1 MTKTENQTNRAVF
14 TTRLGAI
21 ATTVGSAVGL
31 GNIWRFPY
39 EAGTHGGGAF
49 MLFYVVFIF
58 LIGVPVLCSEFILGR
73 STRSNVFGALR
84 KLAPAGKWHLVGYL
98 GILSSLM
105 ILSFYSVIAGWT
117 MEYCFQSAAGALD
130 FASES
135 EYHAHFD
142 SFSLGNWRPVMWTV
156 IFLLCN
162 LLIVVRGVT
171 KGIEKASNIL
181 TPLLFLMLLVFCVN
195 SLMMPKAAEGLQF
208 LFKPDFSKI
217 DSGVILGALGQAFF
231 TLSLGLGCM
240 LTYGSYFNDRTRIG
254 RSAMMTATLD
264 TAVAILA
271 GIIIFPAVFSFGMSP
286 EAGPT
291 LVFEVLPAIFHQ
303 LPGGVLWSAFFF
315 FLLFLASL
323 TSTISMSETNI
334 SFFVEECQMSRRK
347 ATFVSTSIVM
357 FFGILCTL
365 SFGCMSDVTIMGK
378 TVFGLFDYATSNIF
392 LPVGGFVFSIFVG
405 WFLER
410 RYLKTQMT
418 NFGTVRFKPLPLLV
432 FCLRYVCPVAILLV
446 FLNSIGV
453 I

>member
-1 MTKTENQTNRAVF
+1 
-14 TTRLGAI
+14 
-21 ATTVGSAVGL
+21 
-31 GNIWRFPY
+31 
-39 EAGTHGGGAF
+39 
-49 MLFYVVFIF
+49 
-58 LIGVPVLCSEFILGR
+58 
-73 STRSNVFGALR
+73 
-84 KLAPAGKWHLVGYL
+84 
-98 GILSSLM
+98 
-105 ILSFYSVIAGWT
+105 
-117 MEYCFQSAAGALD
+117 
-130 FASES
+130 
-135 EYHAHFD
+135 
-142 SFSLGNWRPVMWTV
+142 
-156 IFLLCN
+156 
-162 LLIVVRGVT
+162 
-171 KGIEKASNIL
+171 
-181 TPLLFLMLLVFCVN
+181 
-195 SLMMPKAAEGLQF
+195 
-208 LFKPDFSKI
+208 
-217 DSGVILGALGQAFF
+217 
-231 TLSLGLGCM
+231 
-240 LTYGSYFNDRTRIG
+240 
-254 RSAMMTATLD
+254 MMTATLD